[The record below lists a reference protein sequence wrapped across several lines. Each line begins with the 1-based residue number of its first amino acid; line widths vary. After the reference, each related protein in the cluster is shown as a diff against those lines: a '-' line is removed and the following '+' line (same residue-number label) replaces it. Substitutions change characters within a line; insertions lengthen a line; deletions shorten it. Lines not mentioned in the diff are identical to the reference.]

1 MGNVVMFPAHKV
13 KKPKTKQTE
22 EQTKKAKE
30 NIFIEQLTEEFTLDL
45 IHVLQENAVTMASET
60 FLRDLAVIIE
70 SIKSLLKRDFGQ
82 KHPMQRI
89 TDSISKISK
98 LPDGKKGFLQFIS
111 PLHISYPG
119 FSLINDDI
127 GHISKRKITKG
138 NKKIL
143 IDIKLKE

>member
-1 MGNVVMFPAHKV
+1 MGNVVMFPTHKV
-13 KKPKTKQTE
+13 RKPKTNSASKQTE
-22 EQTKKAKE
+22 EQSKKAKE

-98 LPDGKKGFLQFIS
+98 LPDGKKVTDMNYNNVIA
-111 PLHISYPG
+111 
-119 FSLINDDI
+119 
-127 GHISKRKITKG
+127 TKP
-138 NKKIL
+138 KA
-143 IDIKLKE
+143 